1 MNSLPRVHSNS
12 ILIYLKG
19 VLSHFVG
26 NRGGLEN
33 RKWAM
38 KFMDLNARIE
48 NFLLVVLRV
57 TVNL

>member
-19 VLSHFVG
+19 VLIHFFG

-33 RKWAM
+33 QKWAM
-38 KFMDLNARIE
+38 KFMDLNARI
-48 NFLLVVLRV
+48 
-57 TVNL
+57 